1 MDSLWHRLDHLPS
14 RHLLPLKLPHKLL
27 HLLRQHLLQLLRRD
41 LLHVLLLR
49 HLLACGQIEHAQRL
63 GHGGGTIGAIVKF
76 VDALVL
82 EIGGVFDAGIGGEQP
97 QFARIMVVDC
107 ALAQKLGPAPFVVQV
122 AQYGRGPGLTKDV
135 QLALVTLMEYVFT
148 VPCPDILFVFQSQ

>member
-1 MDSLWHRLDHLPS
+1 
-14 RHLLPLKLPHKLL
+14 
-27 HLLRQHLLQLLRRD
+27 
-41 LLHVLLLR
+41 
-49 HLLACGQIEHAQRL
+49 L
-63 GHGGGTIGAIVKF
+63 GGGGGTIGAIVKF

-82 EIGGVFDAGIGGEQP
+82 EVEISVFDAGTGGQ
-97 QFARIMVVDC
+97 QDTLAVLMVVDC

-148 VPCPDILFVFQSQ
+148 VPCPPDILFVFQSQ

>member
-1 MDSLWHRLDHLPS
+1 MDSLSHRLDNLPS

-49 HLLACGQIEHAQRL
+49 HLLACGQIKHAKSL
-63 GHGGGTIGAIVKF
+63 GHSGGTIGAIVKF
-76 VDALVL
+76 VGALVF
-82 EIGGVFDAGIGGEQP
+82 GVGTGVFDAGTGSKQVT
-97 QFARIMVVDC
+97 FAVIMVVDC
-107 ALAQKLGPAPFVVQV
+107 VLAQKLGPAPFVVQV

-135 QLALVTLMEYVFT
+135 QLVLVTLMEYVFT
-148 VPCPDILFVFQSQ
+148 VP